1 MKHKGGRALMNRSIL
16 VRLDE
21 KTYQLL
27 KKVTEARGESMGVFI
42 RRAILREL
50 ARLSFLS
57 EEEKKALEVQ
67 R

>member
-1 MKHKGGRALMNRSIL
+1 MNRSIL

>member
-1 MKHKGGRALMNRSIL
+1 MMNRSIL